1 MRRIIFNEET
11 INKIRDY
18 IESGHT
24 MNETCNRFT
33 LKYDTLRR
41 VMFENNIKPYRKDKS
56 HPKVLREDDVSII
69 CKLFSTT
76 HMTMNDI
83 CKEVKLE
90 NYVVQDVIKNNFSE
104 EYINNRKSR
113 IYRRSKIA
121 CKNPMF
127 GLRGDETSQW
137 IGGIVDDGN
146 GYDMVK
152 KPEWYTGR
160 KGSDYVFL
168 HSVVVCQALGI
179 TEMPKGFVVHHIDGN
194 KKNNNID
201 NLALMTNSGHGVL
214 HSLIRDLCKVQRLS
228 EQE

>member
-1 MRRIIFNEET
+1 MKRIIFNEET
-11 INKIRDY
+11 INNIRDY

-24 MNETCNRFT
+24 MDETCNRFT

-41 VMFENNIKPYRKDKS
+41 VMFENNIRPYRKDKS
-56 HPKVLREDDVSII
+56 HPRVLLEDDVSII

-90 NYVVQDVIKNNFSE
+90 NYVVRDVIKQNFSE

-113 IYRRSKIA
+113 IYRRSKLA
-121 CKNPMF
+121 AKNPMF
-127 GLRGDETSQW
+127 GLHGDATSQW

-152 KPEWYTGR
+152 RPEWYTGR

-194 KKNNNID
+194 KKNNSID
-201 NLALMTNSGHGVL
+201 NLALMTNSGHGAL